1 MLFQVDSNAA
11 TALYRQLVDQIRYGA
26 ASGALK
32 VGESLPSIRP
42 LARQLHLNRN
52 TVAKAYSELENSG
65 VIKTIPGKGCFVQPV
80 ETPLAQKFRR
90 RMLAAKLDAA
100 LVAAHQLEIA
110 SPEFL
115 GVLEERIGVL
125 SRRQGEA
132 APVTQSNRKTKAASA
147 TKVSRSLP
155 ARTAPSPKQASPVSP
170 LPQSPQQMVSA
181 SDASNW
187 APGMD

>member
-1 MLFQVDSNAA
+1 MLFQIDSNAA

-32 VGESLPSIRP
+32 VGDPLPSIRP

-52 TVAKAYSELENSG
+52 TIAKAYTELEESG
-65 VIKTIPGKGCFVQPV
+65 VIKTIPGKGCFIQPV

-90 RMLAAKLDAA
+90 RLLAAKLDAA
-100 LVAAHQLEIA
+100 LVTAHQLEIA

-115 GVLEERIGVL
+115 EVLEERMGVL
-125 SRRQGEA
+125 SRRRGEA
-132 APVTQSNRKTKAASA
+132 APATQSNRKTKAAAA
-147 TKVSRSLP
+147 TKVPRNLP
-155 ARTAPSPKQASPVSP
+155 ARTSLSAKQTSPSPVLPQAST
-170 LPQSPQQMVSA
+170 SA

>member
-1 MLFQVDSNAA
+1 MLFQIDSNAA
-11 TALYRQLVDQIRYGA
+11 TALYRQLADQVRYGA

-32 VGESLPSIRP
+32 VGEPLPSIRP

-52 TVAKAYSELENSG
+52 TVAKAYSELEISG
-65 VIKTIPGKGCFVQPV
+65 VIKSIPGKGCFIQPV

-90 RMLAAKLDAA
+90 RLLAAKLDAA

-115 GVLEERIGVL
+115 EVLEERIGII
-125 SRRQGEA
+125 SRSHGEA
-132 APVTQSNRKTKAASA
+132 PHAAQSNRKTKPTST
-147 TKVSRSLP
+147 TKASRSLP
-155 ARTAPSPKQASPVSP
+155 ARTSPSPKEASP
-170 LPQSPQQMVSA
+170 LPELAQQTVSA